1 MNHKNFKIIHIFKII
16 RPHQWVK
23 NVLVFT
29 PLLMS
34 HNFDFNNLILSLK
47 AFIIF
52 SLIAS
57 SIYVINDIV
66 DLKSDQNHP
75 FKKYR
80 PLAAK
85 LITVNHCKI
94 LILILL
100 ALVTVLLLNVNKEF
114 IMIIISYFI
123 LSNLYTFFFKKIVI
137 IDLLILSL
145 LYTSR
150 ILGGSYIADTSTS
163 LSLLLF
169 SVFFFISLAAVKRLT
184 ELVNIVR
191 FKKKKIHGREY
202 TIKHKKMIYWIAIL
216 TGWISI
222 LVLIFHINSP
232 VVIKQYS
239 FPDIL
244 WIMCFVMLFWIS
256 RIIYVSNKGQIKD
269 DPIVYAISDK
279 ISYLCLAIIL
289 FIFWLGVNI

>member
-1 MNHKNFKIIHIFKII
+1 MTRKNFKIIHIFKII

-29 PLLMS
+29 PLFMS
-34 HNFDFNNLILSLK
+34 HNFDFNNLILSTK

-123 LSNLYTFFFKKIVI
+123 LSNLYTFFFKKIII

-150 ILGGSYIADTSTS
+150 ILGGGYIADTSTS

-169 SVFFFISLAAVKRLT
+169 SVFFFTSLAAVKRLI
-184 ELVNIVR
+184 ELVNIIR

-244 WIMCFVMLFWIS
+244 WIICFVMLFWIS

>member
-1 MNHKNFKIIHIFKII
+1 MTRKNFKIIHIFKII

-34 HNFDFNNLILSLK
+34 HNFDFNNLILSTK

-150 ILGGSYIADTSTS
+150 ILGGGYIADTSTS

-169 SVFFFISLAAVKRLT
+169 SVFFFTSLAAVKRLI
-184 ELVNIVR
+184 ELVNIIR

-216 TGWISI
+216 TGLISI

-244 WIMCFVMLFWIS
+244 WIICFVMLFWIS

>member
-1 MNHKNFKIIHIFKII
+1 MTRKNFKIIHIFKII

-34 HNFDFNNLILSLK
+34 HNFDFNNLILSTK

-150 ILGGSYIADTSTS
+150 ILGGGYIADTSTS

-169 SVFFFISLAAVKRLT
+169 SVFFFTSLAAVKRLI
-184 ELVNIVR
+184 ELVNIIK
-191 FKKKKIHGREY
+191 FKKKRIHGREY

-244 WIMCFVMLFWIS
+244 WIICFVMLFWIS

>member
-1 MNHKNFKIIHIFKII
+1 MTRKNFKIIHIFKII

-29 PLLMS
+29 PLFMS
-34 HNFDFNNLILSLK
+34 HNFDFNNLILSTK

-123 LSNLYTFFFKKIVI
+123 LSNFYTFFFKKIII

-150 ILGGSYIADTSTS
+150 ILGGGYIADTSTS

-169 SVFFFISLAAVKRLT
+169 SVFFFTSLAAVKRLI
-184 ELVNIVR
+184 ELVNIIR

-244 WIMCFVMLFWIS
+244 WIICFVMLFWIS

>member
-123 LSNLYTFFFKKIVI
+123 LSNFYTFFFKKIII

-244 WIMCFVMLFWIS
+244 WIICFVMLFWIS

-279 ISYLCLAIIL
+279 ISYLCLVIIL
-289 FIFWLGVNI
+289 FIFWLGVTI

>member
-1 MNHKNFKIIHIFKII
+1 MTRKNFKIIHIFKII

-29 PLLMS
+29 PLFMS
-34 HNFDFNNLILSLK
+34 HNFDFNNLILSTK

-150 ILGGSYIADTSTS
+150 ILGGGYIADTSTS

-169 SVFFFISLAAVKRLT
+169 SVFFFTSLAAVKRLI
-184 ELVNIVR
+184 ELVNIIR

-244 WIMCFVMLFWIS
+244 WIICFVMLFWIS

>member
-1 MNHKNFKIIHIFKII
+1 MTRKNLKIIHIFKII

-29 PLLMS
+29 PLFMS
-34 HNFDFNNLILSLK
+34 HNFDFNNLILSTK

-150 ILGGSYIADTSTS
+150 ILGGGYIADTSTS

-169 SVFFFISLAAVKRLT
+169 SVFFFTSLAAVKRLI
-184 ELVNIVR
+184 ELVNIIR

-244 WIMCFVMLFWIS
+244 WIICFVMLFWIS

>member
-1 MNHKNFKIIHIFKII
+1 MTGKNFEIINMLKII
-16 RPHQWVK
+16 RPYQWVK
-23 NVLVFT
+23 NILVFT

-34 HNFDFNNLILSLK
+34 HNFASDNLILSAK
-47 AFIIF
+47 AFVIF
-52 SLIAS
+52 SLMAS
-57 SIYVINDIV
+57 SIYVINDII

-85 LITVNHCKI
+85 LITVNNCKI
-94 LILILL
+94 LVLILL
-100 ALVTVLLLNVNKEF
+100 VLSAVLLLNVNKEF

-123 LSNLYTFFFKKIVI
+123 LSNLYTFFIKRIII
-137 IDLLILSL
+137 IDLLTLSL

-150 ILGGSYIADTSTS
+150 ILGGGYITDISISSS
-163 LSLLLF
+163 LFLF
-169 SVFFFISLAAVKRLT
+169 SVFFFTSLAAVKRLT
-184 ELVNIVR
+184 EIINILK
-191 FKKKKIHGREY
+191 FKKTIIYGRGY
-202 TIKHKKMIYWIAIL
+202 TTRHKKMIYWIAIL

-232 VVIKQYS
+232 EIIKQYS
-239 FPDIL
+239 FPNIL
-244 WIMCFVMLFWIS
+244 WIICFVMLFWIS
-256 RIIYVSNKGQIKD
+256 RIIYVSSKGKIKD

-289 FIFWLGVNI
+289 FIFLLGITI

>member
-1 MNHKNFKIIHIFKII
+1 MTLKNFKIIHILRIL
-16 RPHQWVK
+16 RPYQWVK

-34 HNFDFNNLILSLK
+34 HNFDFSNFILSAK

-57 SIYVINDIV
+57 SIYVINDIMDV
-66 DLKSDQNHP
+66 KSDRNHP

-80 PLAAK
+80 PLAAR
-85 LITVNHCKI
+85 LITVNHCRV
-94 LILILL
+94 LVLILL
-100 ALVTVLLLNVNKEF
+100 TLSIIFLINVNKEF
-114 IMIIISYFI
+114 IIIIISYFI
-123 LSNLYTFFFKKIVI
+123 LSNLYTFFFKKIII

-150 ILGGSYIADTSTS
+150 ILGGGYIADTSTS

-169 SVFFFISLAAVKRLT
+169 SVFFFTSLAAVKRLT

-191 FKKKKIHGREY
+191 FKKKRIHGRAY

-222 LVLIFHINSP
+222 LLLIFHINSP
-232 VVIKQYS
+232 VVIKQFS
-239 FPDIL
+239 FPNIL
-244 WIMCFVMLFWIS
+244 WIICFVMLFWIS

-279 ISYLCLAIIL
+279 ISYLCLVIIL
-289 FIFWLGVNI
+289 FIFWLGVTI

>member
-1 MNHKNFKIIHIFKII
+1 MTRKNFKIIHIFKII

-29 PLLMS
+29 PLFMS
-34 HNFDFNNLILSLK
+34 HNFDFNNLILSTK

-150 ILGGSYIADTSTS
+150 ILGGGYIADTSTS

-169 SVFFFISLAAVKRLT
+169 SVFFFTSLAAVKRLI
-184 ELVNIVR
+184 ELVNIIR

-244 WIMCFVMLFWIS
+244 WIICFVMLFWIS

-269 DPIVYAISDK
+269 DPIVYAVSDK

>member
-1 MNHKNFKIIHIFKII
+1 MTHKNFKIIHIFKII

-29 PLLMS
+29 PLFMS
-34 HNFDFNNLILSLK
+34 HNFDFNNLILSTK

-123 LSNLYTFFFKKIVI
+123 LSNLYTFFFKKIII

-150 ILGGSYIADTSTS
+150 ILGGGYIADTSTS

-169 SVFFFISLAAVKRLT
+169 SVFFFTSLAAVKRLI
-184 ELVNIVR
+184 ELVNIIK

-244 WIMCFVMLFWIS
+244 WIICFVMLFWIS

>member
-1 MNHKNFKIIHIFKII
+1 MTYKNFKIINIFKII

-34 HNFDFNNLILSLK
+34 HNFDFNNLILSTK

-114 IMIIISYFI
+114 IMVIISYFI
-123 LSNLYTFFFKKIVI
+123 LSNLYTFFFKKIII

-150 ILGGSYIADTSTS
+150 ILGGGYIADTSTS

-169 SVFFFISLAAVKRLT
+169 SVFFFTSLAAVKRLT
-184 ELVNIVR
+184 ELVNNIR

-244 WIMCFVMLFWIS
+244 WIICFVMLFWIS

-279 ISYLCLAIIL
+279 ISYLCLVIIL
-289 FIFWLGVNI
+289 FIFWLGVTI

>member
-123 LSNLYTFFFKKIVI
+123 LSNLYTFFFKKIII

-150 ILGGSYIADTSTS
+150 ILGGGYIADTSTS

-169 SVFFFISLAAVKRLT
+169 SVFFFTSLAAVKRLT
-184 ELVNIVR
+184 ELVNNIR

-244 WIMCFVMLFWIS
+244 WIICFVMLFWIS

-279 ISYLCLAIIL
+279 ISYLCLVIIL
-289 FIFWLGVNI
+289 FIFWLGVTI

>member
-1 MNHKNFKIIHIFKII
+1 MTRKNFKIIHIFKII

-29 PLLMS
+29 PLFMS
-34 HNFDFNNLILSLK
+34 HNFDFNNLILSTK

-66 DLKSDQNHP
+66 DVKSHQNHP

-150 ILGGSYIADTSTS
+150 ILGGGYIADTSTS

-169 SVFFFISLAAVKRLT
+169 SVFFFTSLAAVKRLI
-184 ELVNIVR
+184 ELVNIIR

-244 WIMCFVMLFWIS
+244 WIICFVMLFWIS

>member
-1 MNHKNFKIIHIFKII
+1 MTYKNFKIINIFKII

-34 HNFDFNNLILSLK
+34 HNFDFNNLILSTK

-123 LSNLYTFFFKKIVI
+123 LSNLYTFFFKKIII

-150 ILGGSYIADTSTS
+150 ILGGGYIADTSTS

-169 SVFFFISLAAVKRLT
+169 SVFFFTSLAAVKRLT
-184 ELVNIVR
+184 ELVNIIR

-244 WIMCFVMLFWIS
+244 WIICFVMLFWIL

-279 ISYLCLAIIL
+279 ISYLCLVIIL
-289 FIFWLGVNI
+289 FIFWLGVTI

>member
-1 MNHKNFKIIHIFKII
+1 M
-16 RPHQWVK
+16 V
-23 NVLVFT
+23 
-29 PLLMS
+29 
-34 HNFDFNNLILSLK
+34 
-47 AFIIF
+47 
-52 SLIAS
+52 
-57 SIYVINDIV
+57 
-66 DLKSDQNHP
+66 
-75 FKKYR
+75 
-80 PLAAK
+80 
-85 LITVNHCKI
+85 
-94 LILILL
+94 
-100 ALVTVLLLNVNKEF
+100 
-114 IMIIISYFI
+114 IISYFI
-123 LSNLYTFFFKKIVI
+123 LSNLYTFFFKKIII

-150 ILGGSYIADTSTS
+150 ILGGGYIADTSTS

-169 SVFFFISLAAVKRLT
+169 SVFFFTSLAAVKRLI
-184 ELVNIVR
+184 ELVNIIR

-244 WIMCFVMLFWIS
+244 WIICFVMLFWIL

-279 ISYLCLAIIL
+279 ISYLCLVIIL
-289 FIFWLGVNI
+289 FIFWLGVTI